1 MEHGRGVRRD
11 PQSSSIPTPLIN
23 QGRGTLNPLYRTGG
37 TYSQNGVMDFPRYP
51 ISELHLVKFLDTL
64 EFGSW
69 KVNFK
74 TEVCTNSEFPQI
86 TMYWIEEVEIAK
98 SSDDLMTSRSIT
110 GRTDFPDYEMLDA
123 KIVSALKKLLTHVHF
138 SNRVS
143 VEEQRAQKDVLF
155 LRGRHGTWR
164 KMSTS
169 SKNTDKATFYS
180 PIEARA
186 TLAPASKITRGTRI
200 RG

>member
-1 MEHGRGVRRD
+1 MEHGRVVRRD

-37 TYSQNGVMDFPRYP
+37 TYSQTGVMDFPRYP
-51 ISELHLVKFLDTL
+51 ISELHLGKFLDTL
-64 EFGSW
+64 EFESW

-74 TEVCTNSEFPQI
+74 TEVCANSVFPRI

-110 GRTDFPDYEMLDA
+110 GRTDFPDNEMLDA

-138 SNRVS
+138 
-143 VEEQRAQKDVLF
+143 
-155 LRGRHGTWR
+155 
-164 KMSTS
+164 
-169 SKNTDKATFYS
+169 
-180 PIEARA
+180 
-186 TLAPASKITRGTRI
+186 
-200 RG
+200 